1 MSVVDTLGKQEP
13 MVPSVFVAR
22 SRLEFNRSLPV
33 NDHRR
38 VNRPILEVAGARIHK
53 VGSVADKLSVRL
65 VNVSKDVESRTNP
78 RQGGREL
85 LATDT

>member
-13 MVPSVFVAR
+13 MVPPVFVA
-22 SRLEFNRSLPV
+22 SSGHEFLGSLPV

-38 VNRPILEVAGARIHK
+38 VNRPILKVAGARIHK
-53 VGSVADKLSVRL
+53 VGAVAEQLSIRL

-78 RQGGREL
+78 QQSGREF